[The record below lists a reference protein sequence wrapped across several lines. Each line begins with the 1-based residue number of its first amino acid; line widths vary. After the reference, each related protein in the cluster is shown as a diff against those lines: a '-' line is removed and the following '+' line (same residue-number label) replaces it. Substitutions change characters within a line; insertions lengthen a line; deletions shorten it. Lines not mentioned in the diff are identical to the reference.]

1 MEVLPGVG
9 AMGALPPAVMG
20 THRLGGGA
28 FLRPEEKSMREVVLH
43 FAMTKEGPKV
53 TEVNLETNKPVRVV
67 PKAEALEM
75 LRQMTASLRTP
86 PSAPSAPAPV
96 EDADA

>member
-1 MEVLPGVG
+1 
-9 AMGALPPAVMG
+9 MGAVPPAVMG

-28 FLRPEEKSMREVVLH
+28 FLRPEEKSMRDVVLH

-53 TEVNLETNKPVRVV
+53 TEVNPETNKPVRVV

-75 LRQMTASLRTP
+75 LRQMSTSLRTP
-86 PSAPSAPAPV
+86 PPAPAAPAHAAPAPA
-96 EDADA
+96 EGADA

>member
-1 MEVLPGVG
+1 
-9 AMGALPPAVMG
+9 MGAVPPAVMG

-28 FLRPEEKSMREVVLH
+28 FLRPEEKSMRDVVLH

-53 TEVNLETNKPVRVV
+53 TEVNPETNKPVRVV

-75 LRQMTASLRTP
+75 LRQMSASLRTP
-86 PSAPSAPAPV
+86 RPAPAAPAKA
-96 EDADA
+96 DGADA